1 MSKSND
7 SLSATA
13 AVSSASVSRQR
24 SELQESDL
32 TNSPPSQ
39 TSSEKP
45 RPPRRTFMSAL
56 ARMEMPLDFKTA
68 MSQWLHTPS
77 LDLAEHKVLSFLPF
91 FPTPDATRKAESKMV
106 ELSKGRSLNEFEITR
121 TTEAV
126 EEELVVLHGYGAGL
140 GFFYRNFDGLSQIPG
155 WRLHALDLLG
165 YGRSSRPRFKIKAKD
180 KYEAVHAA
188 EDWFI
193 DSLEEWREK
202 KGIEKFTLMAHSM
215 GGYIGV
221 AYALRHPERIK
232 KLILVSPAGVPR
244 DPWVV
249 HEDEAHPPSSGLSS
263 EFTRSQA
270 DTTKHSAR
278 PADKR
283 ATELKRPIPTW
294 LVFLWERHVS
304 PFSFVRYTGPL
315 GPQLVSLWTSN
326 RFSLLPQDEAN
337 ALHEY
342 VLGLFTARG
351 SGEYAITRLLAPG
364 AYARIALLDRIHE
377 LRVPTL
383 WMYGENDWMDIK
395 AGAKA
400 ASKMRANGV
409 ASACVVIEKAGHHLY
424 LDNPESFNAAVV
436 DGMRMNN

>member
-1 MSKSND
+1 MSKTENSV
-7 SLSATA
+7 SAA
-13 AVSSASVSRQR
+13 AVSSASSSRSQ
-24 SELQESDL
+24 SELRTGDLSD
-32 TNSPPSQ
+32 SPPPM
-39 TSSEKP
+39 SSKNP
-45 RPPRRTFMSAL
+45 PPRRTFMSAL
-56 ARMEMPLDFKTA
+56 TSMDLPLDFKTA
-68 MSQWLHTPS
+68 VSQWWHAPS
-77 LDLAEHKVLSFLPF
+77 LDVTERKVLSFLPF
-91 FPTPDATRKAESKMV
+91 FPTPDATRKAESKMI

-121 TTEAV
+121 TTEPV

-140 GFFYRNFDGLSQIPG
+140 AFFYRNFDGLSQVPG

-165 YGRSSRPRFKIKAKD
+165 YGRSSRPKFKIKAKD
-180 KYEAVHAA
+180 KYEAVHAS
-188 EDWFI
+188 ENWFI
-193 DSLEEWREK
+193 DSLEEWRER

-249 HEDEAHPPSSGLSS
+249 HEDEAHPPSSGLGS
-263 EFTRSQA
+263 EFTSTQA
-270 DTTKHSAR
+270 DTTKHSTK

-283 ATELKRPIPTW
+283 AMELKRPMPNW

-326 RFSLLPQDEAN
+326 RFSLLPKDEAS
-337 ALHEY
+337 ALHHY

-364 AYARIALLDRIHE
+364 AYARIALLDRINKLE
-377 LRVPTL
+377 VPTL

-395 AGAKA
+395 AGIKA
-400 ASKMRANGV
+400 ASQMRSNGV
-409 ASACVVIEKAGHHLY
+409 DSKCVVIEKAGHHLY
-424 LDNPESFNAAVV
+424 LDNPANFNAVVV
-436 DGMRMNN
+436 DAMRKTD